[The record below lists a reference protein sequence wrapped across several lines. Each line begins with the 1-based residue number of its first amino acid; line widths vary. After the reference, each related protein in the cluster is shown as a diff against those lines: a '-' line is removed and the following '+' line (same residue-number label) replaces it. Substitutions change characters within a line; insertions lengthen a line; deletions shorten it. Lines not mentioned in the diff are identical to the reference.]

1 MVSIFL
7 YLDKVGYDNTKNENL
22 IYINKINNDLIT
34 NKNKNTLLIIIIEIF
49 IIKSFLKKPKNG
61 GSPPKDS
68 KTKIFINFL

>member
-1 MVSIFL
+1 M
-7 YLDKVGYDNTKNENL
+7 GYDNTKNENL

-34 NKNKNTLLIIIIEIF
+34 NKNKNILLIIIIEIF

-61 GSPPKDS
+61 GNPPKDS